1 MQMKINHY
9 LHKTTAAM
17 AAVVFV
23 ATASLATP
31 AYAFLEDAEAR
42 RAILEVRSQ
51 LSKSQNSQVQ
61 MQGQLDEL
69 AEENAKLRGR
79 ADLLEK
85 QVEELL
91 TQQKSF
97 YGDLNNRLKTFEP
110 QVLEIEG
117 VQGKVLP
124 GEKEAY
130 ETALKAFQDGSLKKA
145 ESGFGAF
152 VKKYPASPYW
162 PLAQFWL
169 GNAEYGQ
176 KDYKSAIT
184 TLQALVKKYP
194 LHGRIPDALLTLG
207 NSQID
212 AGQKPAAKK
221 TLESLVNNH
230 PESEAAELAKQAL
243 KRLK

>member
-9 LHKTTAAM
+9 LRKTTAAM

-23 ATASLATP
+23 ASASLTTP
-31 AYAFLEDAEAR
+31 AFAFMEDGEAR

-69 AEENAKLRGR
+69 AIENAKLRGR

-91 TQQKSF
+91 AQQKNF
-97 YGDLNNRLKTFEP
+97 YGDLNNRLKTIEP
-110 QVLEIEG
+110 QILEIEG
-117 VQGKVLP
+117 VQGQVLP

-130 ETALKAFQDGSLKKA
+130 EAALKAFQDGSLKKA

-207 NSQID
+207 NSHVD
-212 AGQKPAAKK
+212 AGQKPAGKK
-221 TLESLVNNH
+221 TLESLIAKH

>member
-51 LSKSQNSQVQ
+51 LSKSQNSQLQ

-91 TQQKSF
+91 AQQKSF

-130 ETALKAFQDGSLKKA
+130 ESALKAFQDGSLKKA

>member
-91 TQQKSF
+91 AQQKSF

-130 ETALKAFQDGSLKKA
+130 EAALKAFQDGSLKKA
-145 ESGFGAF
+145 ESGFGSF

-243 KRLK
+243 KRFK

>member
-23 ATASLATP
+23 ASACLTTP
-31 AYAFLEDAEAR
+31 AFAFMEDGEAR

-51 LSKSQNSQVQ
+51 LSNSQNSHLQ
-61 MQGQLDEL
+61 MQRQLDEL
-69 AEENAKLRGR
+69 SQDNAKLQGR

-91 TQQKSF
+91 AQQKTF

-110 QVLEIEG
+110 QILEIEG
-117 VQGKVLP
+117 VQGQVFP

-130 ETALKAFQDGSLKKA
+130 EAALKAFQEGSLKKA

-152 VKKYPASPYW
+152 VKKYPSSPYW

-184 TLQALVKKYP
+184 TLQALVKKHP

-243 KRLK
+243 KRFK

>member
-1 MQMKINHY
+1 MQMKMNHY

-23 ATASLATP
+23 ASASLTTP
-31 AYAFLEDAEAR
+31 ALAFMEDGEAR

-51 LSKSQNSQVQ
+51 LSTSQNAQVQ

-69 AEENAKLRGR
+69 AQENAKLRGR

-91 TQQKSF
+91 AQQKSF
-97 YGDLNNRLKTFEP
+97 YGDLNNRLKALEP

-117 VQGKVLP
+117 VQGQVLP

-130 ETALKAFQDGSLKKA
+130 EAALKAFQDGSLKKA

-184 TLQALVKKYP
+184 TLQTLVKKYP

-207 NSQID
+207 NSQVD
-212 AGQKPAAKK
+212 AGQKPAGKK
-221 TLESLVNNH
+221 TLESLVAKH
-230 PESEAAELAKQAL
+230 PESEAAEIAKQAL

>member
-1 MQMKINHY
+1 MQMKVNHY

-23 ATASLATP
+23 ATASFATP

-61 MQGQLDEL
+61 MQVQLDEL

-130 ETALKAFQDGSLKKA
+130 ETALKAFQEGSLKKA
-145 ESGFGAF
+145 ESGFVAF

>member
-91 TQQKSF
+91 TQQKS
-97 YGDLNNRLKTFEP
+97 L
-110 QVLEIEG
+110 Q
-117 VQGKVLP
+117 KV
-124 GEKEAY
+124 
-130 ETALKAFQDGSLKKA
+130 
-145 ESGFGAF
+145 
-152 VKKYPASPYW
+152 
-162 PLAQFWL
+162 
-169 GNAEYGQ
+169 
-176 KDYKSAIT
+176 
-184 TLQALVKKYP
+184 
-194 LHGRIPDALLTLG
+194 
-207 NSQID
+207 
-212 AGQKPAAKK
+212 
-221 TLESLVNNH
+221 
-230 PESEAAELAKQAL
+230 
-243 KRLK
+243 

>member
-1 MQMKINHY
+1 MQMKITHY
-9 LHKTTAAM
+9 LHKTTAAL

-23 ATASLATP
+23 ASASLATP
-31 AYAFLEDAEAR
+31 AFAFLEDGEAR

-51 LSKSQNSQVQ
+51 LSNSQKSQVQ

-69 AEENAKLRGR
+69 LEENAKLKGR

-91 TQQKSF
+91 AQQKSF

-117 VQGKVLP
+117 VQGKVMP

-130 ETALKAFQDGSLKKA
+130 EVALKAFQDGNLKKA

-184 TLQALVKKYP
+184 TLQTLVKKYP

-212 AGQKPAAKK
+212 AGQKPAGKK
-221 TLESLVNNH
+221 TLELLVNKH

>member
-1 MQMKINHY
+1 MQMKMTHY
-9 LHKTTAAM
+9 LHKTTAAL

-23 ATASLATP
+23 ASTSLTSP
-31 AYAFLEDAEAR
+31 AFAFIEDGEAR
-42 RAILEVRSQ
+42 RAIIDLRSQ
-51 LSKSQNSQVQ
+51 LSSSQNAQLQLQS
-61 MQGQLDEL
+61 QLDEL
-69 AEENAKLRGR
+69 TDGNAKLKGR
-79 ADLLEK
+79 TDLLEK

-91 TQQKSF
+91 AQQKSF

-110 QVLEIEG
+110 QILEIEG

-130 ETALKAFQDGSLKKA
+130 EGALKAFQDGNLKRA
-145 ESGFGAF
+145 ESSFGAF

-184 TLQALVKKYP
+184 TLQSLIKKYP
-194 LHGRIPDALLTLG
+194 LHGRIPDAMLTLG

-212 AGQKPAAKK
+212 AGQKPAGKK
-221 TLESLVNNH
+221 TLESLVDKH
-230 PESEAAELAKQAL
+230 SDSEAAVIAKQAL

>member
-1 MQMKINHY
+1 MKINHY

-91 TQQKSF
+91 AQQKSF

-212 AGQKPAAKK
+212 AGQKPTAKK